1 MSRSSSPPPRQT
13 SSPTDPPNETS
24 PLISTHNHPHEP
36 HELPSPS
43 PSLPTL
49 ILYFMTLHF
58 LIAFCEMVLVAPLIS
73 LFESSLCHSYYNFP
87 SPSLSSRLN
96 TQEIT
101 LEMCKIPE
109 IQGPLATIRGWK
121 SFGDTVPVLLVAIPI
136 GNLGD
141 RYGRRNIMALSL
153 IGVGL
158 SLVEIFIVC
167 AYPNIFDLRW
177 VWLSSLFLLCGG
189 GLYSS
194 AAFMW
199 AMASSLIPEDK
210 RSYAFYYIFSAFYTA
225 ELIGSYV
232 ASITIDISPWIAC
245 SMAMGSVILGLLL
258 LWLVPF
264 SQSSPRLELLSSST
278 SPPVS
283 STRLRSRHLT
293 TTPKTTIL
301 AIIQHAMIQPN
312 VLLCIPVFLV
322 GTLRYTTLNVLIQYS
337 SVRFNTKIS
346 KGAMFYTETAIINII
361 LFLFLI
367 PRITV
372 WIKSRYHVRSEKI
385 DLALMRVSVCFLL
398 MGSLAIGL
406 APSSGWIPVGVS
418 IFAAGF
424 GSRVSTLSLISHF
437 IPASSL
443 ATLYASIAV
452 LENLGHAINDPSMQH
467 IFAATLRLPPVWH
480 ALPFF
485 VVAICYFLAGL
496 STIFIKI
503 DVDGMKL
510 DDEGQE
516 EDS

>member
-1 MSRSSSPPPRQT
+1 
-13 SSPTDPPNETS
+13 
-24 PLISTHNHPHEP
+24 
-36 HELPSPS
+36 
-43 PSLPTL
+43 
-49 ILYFMTLHF
+49 
-58 LIAFCEMVLVAPLIS
+58 MVLVAPLIS

-87 SPSLSSRLN
+87 EPSLRLN
-96 TQEIT
+96 NPEIIS
-101 LEMCKIPE
+101 EMCKIPE

-141 RYGRRNIMALSL
+141 RYGRRKIMAISL

-158 SLVEIFIVC
+158 SLVEIFVVC
-167 AYPNIFDLRW
+167 AYPKIFDLRW

-210 RSYAFYYIFSAFYTA
+210 RSYAFYYIFSAFYIA

-232 ASITIDISPWIAC
+232 ASVTIDISPWIAC
-245 SMAMGSVILGLLL
+245 SMAMGSVTLGLLL

-264 SQSSPRLELLSSST
+264 SQSSSPPEPSSPIYSPSSPTRLE
-278 SPPVS
+278 
-283 STRLRSRHLT
+283 SRHIT
-293 TTPKTTIL
+293 TIPKTTIL
-301 AIIQHAMIQPN
+301 ATIRHAMIQPN

-322 GTLRYTTLNVLIQYS
+322 GTLRYTTLNILIQYS

-346 KGAMFYTETAIINII
+346 KGAMFYTETAIINIF

-367 PRITV
+367 PRITI
-372 WIKSRYHVRSEKI
+372 WIKARYHVRSEKI
-385 DLALMRVSVCFLL
+385 DLALMRISVCFLL

-406 APSSGWIPVGVS
+406 APTSGWIPVGVS
-418 IFAAGF
+418 IFATGF

-467 IFAATLRLPPVWH
+467 IFAATLRLPSFWH

-485 VVAICYFLAGL
+485 VAAV
-496 STIFIKI
+496 STLLLLKFANKHN
-503 DVDGMKL
+503 L
-510 DDEGQE
+510 
-516 EDS
+516 

>member
-1 MSRSSSPPPRQT
+1 MPHSSSPPPKQN
-13 SSPTDPPNETS
+13 PPSITPAHETS
-24 PLISTHNHPHEP
+24 PLISAHHHPHDP
-36 HELPSPS
+36 TPPPTSPF
-43 PSLPTL
+43 LQTL

-87 SPSLSSRLN
+87 EPNFSLENRDLIS
-96 TQEIT
+96 
-101 LEMCKIPE
+101 EMCKIPE

-121 SFGDTVPVLLVAIPI
+121 SLGDTVPVLLVAIPI

-141 RYGRRNIMALSL
+141 RYGRRKIMALSL

-158 SLVEIFIVC
+158 SLVEIFVVC
-167 AYPNIFDLRW
+167 AYPKIFDLRW

-199 AMASSLIPEDK
+199 AMASSLIPEDR
-210 RSYAFYYIFSAFYTA
+210 RSYAFYYIFSAFYIA

-245 SMAMGSVILGLLL
+245 SLAMGSVILGLLL

-264 SQSSPRLELLSSST
+264 TQSSPRPEPSPPSTSST
-278 SPPVS
+278 Q
-283 STRLRSRHLT
+283 LQSRHLT
-293 TTPKTTIL
+293 IIPKTTIL
-301 AIIQHAMIQPN
+301 ATIRHALMQPN
-312 VLLCIPVFLV
+312 VLLCVPVFLV
-322 GTLRYTTLNVLIQYS
+322 GTLRYTTLNILIQYS
-337 SVRFNTKIS
+337 SVRFGTKIS
-346 KGAMFYTETAIINII
+346 KGAMFYTETAIINIV

-367 PRITV
+367 PRI
-372 WIKSRYHVRSEKI
+372 K
-385 DLALMRVSVCFLL
+385 LMRVSVCFLL
-398 MGSLAIGL
+398 VGSLAIGL
-406 APSSGWIPVGVS
+406 APTSGWIPIGVS
-418 IFAAGF
+418 IFTIGF

-437 IPASSL
+437 IPPSSL

-467 IFAATLRLPPVWH
+467 IFAATLRLPSFWH

-485 VVAICYFLAGL
+485 VAAVGTLLLLTFAN
-496 STIFIKI
+496 KNK
-503 DVDGMKL
+503 M
-510 DDEGQE
+510 
-516 EDS
+516 

>member
-1 MSRSSSPPPRQT
+1 
-13 SSPTDPPNETS
+13 
-24 PLISTHNHPHEP
+24 
-36 HELPSPS
+36 
-43 PSLPTL
+43 
-49 ILYFMTLHF
+49 
-58 LIAFCEMVLVAPLIS
+58 
-73 LFESSLCHSYYNFP
+73 
-87 SPSLSSRLN
+87 
-96 TQEIT
+96 
-101 LEMCKIPE
+101 
-109 IQGPLATIRGWK
+109 
-121 SFGDTVPVLLVAIPI
+121 
-136 GNLGD
+136 
-141 RYGRRNIMALSL
+141 
-153 IGVGL
+153 
-158 SLVEIFIVC
+158 
-167 AYPNIFDLRW
+167 
-177 VWLSSLFLLCGG
+177 
-189 GLYSS
+189 
-194 AAFMW
+194 
-199 AMASSLIPEDK
+199 MASSLIPEVE
-210 RSYAFYYIFSAFYTA
+210 RSYAFYYIFSAFYIA

-232 ASITIDISPWIAC
+232 ASITIDVSPWIAC
-245 SMAMGSVILGLLL
+245 SMAMGSVILGLIL

-264 SQSSPRLELLSSST
+264 SQSSPRLELLSPST
-278 SPPVS
+278 SSPSS
-283 STRLRSRHLT
+283 STRLRSRNLK

-301 AIIQHAMIQPN
+301 ATIRHAVIQPN

-385 DLALMRVSVCFLL
+385 DLALMRISVCFLL

-406 APSSGWIPVGVS
+406 APTSGWIPAGVS

-485 VVAICYFLAGL
+485 VAAICYFLAGL

-503 DVDGMKL
+503 DIDGMKL